1 MGVLTSPSLPDC
13 YALPDPL
20 ALTGGRVWRVLIVAV
35 AATERKQLGV
45 EQQLRAER
53 DLRLIEEFN
62 VGRQEAFDE
71 LVKNYESTVHRVFAQ
86 LNVQS
91 GDVEDL
97 TQEVFLRIYRNIH
110 RFRGQ
115 SSFYT
120 WLYRIT
126 VNVFFDHNK
135 KRKRADVRLSRL
147 QNALVDVSNTRP
159 ESDDPFYA
167 TYNALTREEF
177 AHAIETL
184 PEPFRAVVAMRE
196 VDDLS
201 YEEIALQT
209 GISIGTVRS
218 RLSRARQRLKE
229 LLRPVLIEAAA

>member
-1 MGVLTSPSLPDC
+1 MGES
-13 YALPDPL
+13 
-20 ALTGGRVWRVLIVAV
+20 
-35 AATERKQLGV
+35 RKQLGF
-45 EQQLRAER
+45 EQQQRAAR
-53 DLRLIEEFN
+53 DLYLIEAYRA
-62 VGRQEAFDE
+62 GRGEAFDD
-71 LVKNYESTVHRVFAQ
+71 LVRAYEPTVQRVLGQ
-86 LNVQS
+86 LNVAPP
-91 GDVEDL
+91 DAEDL
-97 TQEVFLRIYRNIH
+97 TQEVFLRVYRNLH

-135 KRKRADVRLSRL
+135 KRKRADVRLQRL
-147 QNALVDVSNTRP
+147 QNAMIDVSNQRP
-159 ESDDPFYA
+159 DVDDPFRV
-167 TYNALTREEF
+167 TFERLTSEALSQ
-177 AHAIETL
+177 AIQTL

-218 RLSRARQRLKE
+218 RLSRARARLKE
-229 LLRPVLIEAAA
+229 FLRPGLPGVAA

>member
-1 MGVLTSPSLPDC
+1 MTAPTPPRKKV
-13 YALPDPL
+13 DP
-20 ALTGGRVWRVLIVAV
+20 
-35 AATERKQLGV
+35 
-45 EQQLRAER
+45 EQQMRAVR
-53 DLRLIEEFN
+53 DQRLIDAYRA
-62 VGRQEAFDE
+62 GRREAFDE
-71 LVKNYESTVHRVFAQ
+71 LVLSYDQQVRRILAQ
-86 LNVQS
+86 LNVQT

-97 TQEVFLRIYRNIH
+97 TQEVFLRIFRNLH

-135 KRKRADVRLSRL
+135 KRKRAEVRLGRL
-147 QNALVDVSNTRP
+147 QNALVDVSNVRHDG
-159 ESDDPFYA
+159 EDPYVA
-167 TYNALTREEF
+167 CYNALTQREF
-177 AHAIETL
+177 SKAIDAL
-184 PEPFRAVVAMRE
+184 PEAFRTVVAMRE

-218 RLSRARQRLKE
+218 RLSRARARLKE
-229 LLRPVLIEAAA
+229 LLRPAFVPTAA